1 MQISKNISCELIKEN
16 RKEELR
22 QKPWASED
30 NATQADCKI
39 EQIKIKKISANS
51 EFQIS
56 NK

>member
-30 NATQADCKI
+30 NATQAECKI
-39 EQIKIKKISANS
+39 EQIKIKKILANAD
-51 EFQIS
+51 FR
-56 NK
+56 